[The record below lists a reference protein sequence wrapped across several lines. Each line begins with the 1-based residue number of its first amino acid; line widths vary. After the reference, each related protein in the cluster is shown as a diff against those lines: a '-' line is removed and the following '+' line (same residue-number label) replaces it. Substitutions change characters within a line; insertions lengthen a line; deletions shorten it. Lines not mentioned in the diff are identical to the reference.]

1 MATYLCMAYKGYFRP
16 ENPSKYIGNPTQIM
30 YRSMWERKFM
40 KYCDQST
47 NVLRWASEEVVIPY
61 FSPVDKKS
69 HRYFVDFLV
78 EIRTPEGI
86 KTWLVEIKPKKQCR
100 EPEKKKRVTRSYIT
114 EVKTWITNK
123 AKWEAAKKVSD
134 ARGWEFKILTEDDL
148 FRRSSK

>member
-1 MATYLCMAYKGYFRP
+1 MAYKGHFRP
-16 ENPSKYIGNPTQIM
+16 ENPSKYIGNPTQIV

-40 KYCDQST
+40 KYCDQSP
-47 NVLRWASEEVVIPY
+47 NVVRWASEEVVIPY
-61 FSPVDKKS
+61 YSPIDKKA

-78 EIRTPEGI
+78 EIKTPEGM

-100 EPEKKKRVTRSYIT
+100 EPEKKKRVTRTYIS

-148 FRRSSK
+148 FGRKSG

>member
-1 MATYLCMAYKGYFRP
+1 
-16 ENPSKYIGNPTQIM
+16 
-30 YRSMWERKFM
+30 MWERKFM
-40 KYCDQST
+40 KYCDQSP
-47 NVLRWASEEVVIPY
+47 NVVRWASEEVVIPY
-61 FSPVDKKS
+61 YSPIDKKA

-78 EIRTPEGI
+78 EIKTPEGM

-100 EPEKKKRVTRSYIT
+100 EPEKKKRVTRTYIS

-148 FRRSSK
+148 FGRKSG

>member
-1 MATYLCMAYKGYFRP
+1 
-16 ENPSKYIGNPTQIM
+16 
-30 YRSMWERKFM
+30 MWERKFM